1 MQSGP
6 DQTGNEIARPGPPA
20 IEIAGLSHW
29 YGEGKMRRQVLE
41 GVDLSI
47 ASGEV
52 VLLTGPSGCGKTT
65 LLTLVGALRQVQAG
79 QVKVFGQEL
88 AGSSRRERQQ
98 LRRSSRGGGPPV
110 AALGHALPLATLH
123 PCLLTL
129 LASSLLPAGLR
140 GSGPGSRDGVCAWA
154 HGVG

>member
-6 DQTGNEIARPGPPA
+6 DQAAIQFGRPGPPA

-52 VLLTGPSGCGKTT
+52 VLLTGPQAKPQVVISKATQFGLSTLFRKATT
-65 LLTLVGALRQVQAG
+65 SAP
-79 QVKVFGQEL
+79 
-88 AGSSRRERQQ
+88 SS
-98 LRRSSRGGGPPV
+98 S
-110 AALGHALPLATLH
+110 
-123 PCLLTL
+123 
-129 LASSLLPAGLR
+129 AS
-140 GSGPGSRDGVCAWA
+140 
-154 HGVG
+154 